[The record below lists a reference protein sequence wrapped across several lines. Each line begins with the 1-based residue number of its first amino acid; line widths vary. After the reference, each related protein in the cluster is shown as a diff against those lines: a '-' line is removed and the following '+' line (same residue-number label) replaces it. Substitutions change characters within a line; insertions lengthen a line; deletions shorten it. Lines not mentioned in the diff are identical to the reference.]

1 MWESGGAEG
10 DGTFAGTPGS
20 LRSHNS
26 RFPGGCRGPKWE
38 GGSVE
43 GYGPLAEALDA
54 YEATIRDFP
63 GDAVARTGK
72 ATLLV
77 LLGRYEEAAALVR
90 TDRTQTRDEW
100 VALHIRAS
108 IKLKQNSLDEADR
121 LLSTGTPLPLGRRA
135 EPVHRRG
142 RCVADNEEATQG
154 GRLRQMR

>member
-10 DGTFAGTPGS
+10 DGTFAGSPGS

-43 GYGPLAEALDA
+43 GYGPFGGSAGRL
-54 YEATIRDFP
+54 RSHNSRFP
-63 GDAVARTGK
+63 RWPG
-72 ATLLV
+72 LV
-77 LLGRYEEAAALVR
+77 RLRFSCLLGRYEEAAALVR

-108 IKLKQNSLDEADR
+108 IKLKENSLDEADR

-135 EPVHRRG
+135 ERSLSASSKLFCFSLMLAR
-142 RCVADNEEATQG
+142 
-154 GRLRQMR
+154 M

>member
-1 MWESGGAEG
+1 MGESGGAEG
-10 DGTFAGTPGS
+10 DGTFAGSPGS

-43 GYGPLAEALDA
+43 GYGPFGGSAGRL
-54 YEATIRDFP
+54 RSHNSRFP
-63 GDAVARTGK
+63 RWPG
-72 ATLLV
+72 LV
-77 LLGRYEEAAALVR
+77 RLRFSCLLGRYEEAAALVR

-121 LLSTGTPLPLGRRA
+121 LLSTGTRCPLGRRA

-142 RCVADNEEATQG
+142 RCVADKEEATQG
-154 GRLRQMR
+154 GRCDDPF